1 MFEKNNIRIRL
12 ARASIYLEDVVKLCD
27 ELKENIKDEIALENL
42 QSDKS
47 LCSRAKECLEVVA
60 ERLLKLKLLKFW
72 EKHFEVR

>member
-42 QSDKS
+42 QSAKS